1 MKRQR
6 QKEIESLRNRL
17 VILEA
22 EQERE
27 NRERETLDSAQAE
40 LLATLDGA
48 NISFEAYVCSF
59 EKDIRKILNRI
70 DRGQAK
76 GPETAIKSSRPGT
89 KKQVTKKRKRR
100 SKTAVTVKIPAGNY
114 SNIPEE
120 PEKVFLVK
128 EKGPRPKALKAYAEK
143 IGLDAFL
150 EQCRLSE

>member
-17 VILEA
+17 ASLEA

-27 NRERETLDSAQAE
+27 NRERETLDKAQAE

-48 NISFEAYVCSF
+48 DISFDAYVRCF
-59 EKDIRKILNRI
+59 IKDIRKILTRI
-70 DRGQAK
+70 DREQAK
-76 GPETAIKSSRPGT
+76 RPGT
-89 KKQVTKKRKRR
+89 VIESKPRSKKQVAKKRKRR
-100 SKTAVTVKIPAGNY
+100 SKPAVTVKIPAGSY
-114 SNIPEE
+114 SNIPAE

-128 EKGPRPKALKAYAEK
+128 EKGPRPKVLKAYAEK

-150 EQCRLSE
+150 AQCRMAE

>member
-6 QKEIESLRNRL
+6 QKEIESLRSRL
-17 VILEA
+17 ASLEA

-48 NISFEAYVCSF
+48 DISFEAYVRCF
-59 EKDIRKILNRI
+59 IKDIRKVLTRI
-70 DRGQAK
+70 DREQAK
-76 GPETAIKSSRPGT
+76 EPETAIKRRPGT
-89 KKQVTKKRKRR
+89 RKQVTKKRKRR
-100 SKTAVTVKIPAGNY
+100 SKPAVTVKIPAGSY
-114 SNIPEE
+114 SNIPAE

-150 EQCRLSE
+150 EQCRLAE

>member
-17 VILEA
+17 ASLEA

-27 NRERETLDSAQAE
+27 NRERETLDKAQAE

-48 NISFEAYVCSF
+48 DISFDAYVRCF
-59 EKDIRKILNRI
+59 IKDIRKILTRI
-70 DRGQAK
+70 DREQAK
-76 GPETAIKSSRPGT
+76 GPETAIKRRPGT

-100 SKTAVTVKIPAGNY
+100 SKPAVRVKIPAGSY
-114 SNIPEE
+114 SHIPAE

-128 EKGPRPKALKAYAEK
+128 EKGPRPNVLKAYAEK

-150 EQCRLSE
+150 EQCRLAE

>member
-1 MKRQR
+1 M
-6 QKEIESLRNRL
+6 RNRL
-17 VILEA
+17 ASLEA

-48 NISFEAYVCSF
+48 DISFEAYVRCF
-59 EKDIRKILNRI
+59 IKDIRKILTRI
-70 DRGQAK
+70 DREQSK
-76 GPETAIKSSRPGT
+76 EPETAIKRRPGS

-100 SKTAVTVKIPAGNY
+100 SKPADTVKIPAGSY
-114 SNIPEE
+114 SNIPAE

-128 EKGPRPKALKAYAEK
+128 EKGPRPKVLKAYAEK

-150 EQCRLSE
+150 EQCRLAE